1 MKKIGM
7 PPNPLVPYSA
17 VGKNVN
23 QVEESFKLFAYNPT
37 ITSISQYSPL
47 SKRNF

>member
-1 MKKIGM
+1 MGLT
-7 PPNPLVPYSA
+7 PNPLVSYSA

-23 QVEESFKLFAYNPT
+23 QVEQSFKLFAYNAT